1 MVYGDIQI
9 LIIEETFENLNG
21 DCDKSLSEFEPKELN
36 YNTNIIL
43 VHEDYETGTIYKR
56 NGDVVLIDSF
66 TIVLKGTPKRLV
78 NAEFYFE
85 AKHKTQKYFQ
95 VFDVDGKLLNS
106 KKFKEVNRINDS
118 VYVGIDYTSG
128 QYGLYHYSGE
138 VLFENL
144 KYITPYF
151 ERENKEMG
159 LIALYTTNDAV
170 LYSLKFK
177 KRIIKPTNYS
187 KFSTN
192 RSQVE
197 FKDIVYHNN
206 MLLINYGKDK
216 SAFGLFS
223 NETGEMIVKGYPQM
237 NVDFSFQLI
246 MAKNNKT
253 AHLYD
258 FESNLLNVFQD
269 VDTVIPISQKH
280 FLVSRDKKVGIWSQ
294 QTKTYIVD
302 IAFENIDFSLP
313 DVFLA
318 QSEDNKITV
327 FDTIGKEVFPNRFN
341 SQKVIFENIY
351 TVSESFRNL
360 NNIET
365 FNIKPSLVYSGSSK
379 SIHFQFTQEQYY
391 MPDNISDFYAID
403 YDRIL
408 KEFKKEIITVVLQDS
423 SGNRYRLMPNYILKP
438 LSNESE
444 LDYRIMDVYFYKG
457 TKENQNFLID
467 RNNDKHMMKGFETK
481 YYNNKI
487 LVIVTKREGENIVY
501 YPLNPQKGILYPT
514 VFQSLDFTFE
524 DSLYYYG
531 ESANEK
537 KLLTDDLELIFTV
550 NKNYE
555 LYYKKKNYYIVIT
568 DMKKK
573 EKYRVYNNQ
582 KKLLFNHNCV
592 IFPKH
597 FDDLFGIRSCEH
609 EFLGYVNING
619 TKYFD

>member
-1 MVYGDIQI
+1 MKDLNLNEKFKMQKLISLISLKLPFIAMILLMQSCTAFQKRNTNELDLPNLIPYRSGKLWGYCDKDKNIKIKCKYHDVTFFNEFGLAQVFIQNPDNEGRYKNPYLIGIIDTLGNEIIPPNIFQSFKQINYDGGNKDKYGAFDAVVYGDIQI

-21 DCDKSLSEFEPKELN
+21 DCDQSLSEFEPKELN

-294 QTKTYIVD
+294 
-302 IAFENIDFSLP
+302 
-313 DVFLA
+313 
-318 QSEDNKITV
+318 
-327 FDTIGKEVFPNRFN
+327 
-341 SQKVIFENIY
+341 
-351 TVSESFRNL
+351 
-360 NNIET
+360 
-365 FNIKPSLVYSGSSK
+365 
-379 SIHFQFTQEQYY
+379 
-391 MPDNISDFYAID
+391 
-403 YDRIL
+403 
-408 KEFKKEIITVVLQDS
+408 
-423 SGNRYRLMPNYILKP
+423 
-438 LSNESE
+438 
-444 LDYRIMDVYFYKG
+444 
-457 TKENQNFLID
+457 
-467 RNNDKHMMKGFETK
+467 
-481 YYNNKI
+481 
-487 LVIVTKREGENIVY
+487 
-501 YPLNPQKGILYPT
+501 
-514 VFQSLDFTFE
+514 
-524 DSLYYYG
+524 
-531 ESANEK
+531 
-537 KLLTDDLELIFTV
+537 
-550 NKNYE
+550 
-555 LYYKKKNYYIVIT
+555 
-568 DMKKK
+568 
-573 EKYRVYNNQ
+573 
-582 KKLLFNHNCV
+582 
-592 IFPKH
+592 
-597 FDDLFGIRSCEH
+597 
-609 EFLGYVNING
+609 
-619 TKYFD
+619 